1 MNLDSNVLF
10 EPFPLGNLILK
21 NRIIMAPLTRNRA
34 TRGTD
39 APEALHAQY
48 YEQRASA
55 GLIISEAT
63 QISPVGK
70 GYAFTP
76 GIYSREQIAG
86 WKKVTQAVHSKDGA
100 IFAQLWHV
108 GRISHPSLQPH
119 GALPVAPSAI
129 APKDQKTFIE
139 TNEFIEIGV
148 PRALS
153 LDEIAKI
160 IDEYRMAAK
169 NAMEAG
175 FDGVEIHAAN
185 GYLIHQFLCDGSNH
199 RTDQYGGSVSNRLRF
214 AIEVIEAIVSEIGP
228 QRTAIRLSPISPTN
242 AMFDSAPADLFFP
255 LIHEINRLKLI
266 YVHVIEGA
274 TGGARELHGFDF
286 HALRNSFQGAWMVNN
301 GYTKETAIEAIVSGY
316 ADLVAFGKLFIA
328 NPDLVARFKQNAP
341 FNPLDK
347 TTLYGGDAKGYTD
360 YPSLSTNHTSSHS
373 NSL

>member
-1 MNLDSNVLF
+1 MILDSNVLF
-10 EPFPLGNLILK
+10 EPFPLGNLSLK

-34 TRGTD
+34 TRDTD

-48 YEQRASA
+48 YAQRASA

-63 QISPVGK
+63 QISPAGK

-76 GIYSREQIAG
+76 GIYSKEQIAG
-86 WKKVTQAVHSKDGA
+86 WKQVTRAVHSKGGA

-119 GALPVAPSAI
+119 GALPIAPSAI

-139 TNEFIEIGV
+139 TNEFVAIGV
-148 PRALS
+148 PRALA
-153 LDEIAKI
+153 LEEISKI
-160 IDEYRMAAK
+160 IEEYRMAAK
-169 NAMEAG
+169 NAIEAG

-199 RTDQYGGSVSNRLRF
+199 RKDQYGGSITNRLRF
-214 AIEVIEAIVSEIGP
+214 AIEVMEAIVNEIGA
-228 QRTAIRLSPISPTN
+228 QRTAIRLSPVSPTN
-242 AMFDSAPADLFFP
+242 GVFDSAPADLFFP
-255 LIHEINRLKLI
+255 LMHEINRLKLI
-266 YVHVIEGA
+266 YVHVIEGT
-274 TGGARELHGFDF
+274 TGGDRDLRGFDF
-286 HALRNSFQGAWMVNN
+286 PALRSAFQGAWMVNN
-301 GYTKETAIEAIVSGY
+301 GYTKEFATAAIVNGY

-341 FNPLDK
+341 FNPLDR

-360 YPSLSTNHTSSHS
+360 YPSLTTNHTS
-373 NSL
+373 